1 MGRRSGKDGGGG
13 TTIVL
18 RREEAAAHGHH
29 GGAWKVA
36 YADFVTALHLGWP
49 ENSRW
54 WAGPGVLMWHGGAQ
68 AAALGW
74 SMTS

>member
-1 MGRRSGKDGGGG
+1 MILLYLQTQAIRTRSREVELGRSMRHWLDRMGRPK
-13 TTIVL
+13 
-18 RREEAAAHGHH
+18 
-29 GGAWKVA
+29 
-36 YADFVTALHLGWP
+36 
-49 ENSRW
+49 NSRW